1 MKDFSGF
8 LKDFEALCKRY
19 DIDVVMDSGVL
30 EGNKPVVYLREGY
43 IKQRLL
49 LSFERWLPCTEDN
62 LKECSVCSRELNV
75 VDFM

>member
-19 DIDVVMDSGVL
+19 DIDIVMDSGVL

-49 LSFERWLPCTEDN
+49 LSFERRLPCTEDN
-62 LKECSVCSRELNV
+62 LKECSVCNRELNI